1 MARRSHHQ
9 CSLVLKYPVE
19 HGGELTC
26 AFQAF
31 YGFKVQQLEQE
42 GARNY
47 TGKVEKHVHLFEVIL
62 GKVLDQGQP
71 KNCEEY
77 EQCGKQ

>member
-47 TGKVEKHVHLFEVIL
+47 TGKVE
-62 GKVLDQGQP
+62 
-71 KNCEEY
+71 
-77 EQCGKQ
+77 